1 MTYLVNYTTPRGERR
16 CWATQYLGA
25 ELLRPVAYRSGIYV
39 EVYQVAS
46 WPPDKQNG
54 VDARYVEL
62 RRMDELPRKFNPAR
76 LPA

>member
-1 MTYLVNYTTPRGERR
+1 MTYLVRYTTPRGEPR

-39 EVYQVAS
+39 QVYQITDWTENESNVEA
-46 WPPDKQNG
+46 K
-54 VDARYVEL
+54 YVEL
-62 RRMDELPRKFNPAR
+62 RRMDELARHFNPER